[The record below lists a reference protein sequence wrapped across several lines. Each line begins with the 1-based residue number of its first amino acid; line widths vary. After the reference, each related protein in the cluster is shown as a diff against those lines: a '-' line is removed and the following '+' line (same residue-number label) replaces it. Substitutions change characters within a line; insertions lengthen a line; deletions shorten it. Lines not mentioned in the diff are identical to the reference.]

1 MGSKSHVCPLQQTR
15 TRTRPDQDQTRDRFQ
30 GNPAPAPL
38 PALASSGRRAHG
50 ATSLLSPADTAP
62 GTGAGTG
69 TGTGTPA
76 RCALNHQRSSMSIN
90 HRLPFYL
97 VPFRRKRRTKRGGP
111 FILGASLEPFLVF
124 SSQSLVPIS
133 KPFCPLINVQVLL
146 KCLIVAPRATPCKS
160 PQALQY
166 HRAEACLFWSGLVLN
181 REVPC
186 HADEQYGRTCSGDLD
201 GDIRKCKAASAKF
214 AGHGMGTKEQRG
226 DTVFLLSRW
235 ATDSHCVALT
245 EVIHHFLLR
254 PKIGR

>member
-1 MGSKSHVCPLQQTR
+1 MEALQCLYLLSWEGHADGGQQVHVCPLQQTR

-69 TGTGTPA
+69 TGTGTGTPA

-90 HRLPFYL
+90 LIQL
-97 VPFRRKRRTKRGGP
+97 PFRRKRRTKRGGP

-133 KPFCPLINVQVLL
+133 KPFCPLITVQVLL

-166 HRAEACLFWSGLVLN
+166 HRAEASVFWSGLVLN
-181 REVPC
+181 REVPWPW
-186 HADEQYGRTCSGDLD
+186 G
-201 GDIRKCKAASAKF
+201 
-214 AGHGMGTKEQRG
+214 
-226 DTVFLLSRW
+226 
-235 ATDSHCVALT
+235 
-245 EVIHHFLLR
+245 
-254 PKIGR
+254 